1 MMKHKKLNLQQF
13 KKLYVEQRILDGK
26 FEYLPKEIASEGVCK
41 ITCFGSLNNEGY
53 EHGFLYLKEG
63 AEVFR
68 HKHTDN
74 IELYKLVSGD
84 EDVLVK
90 SCMLGESHEI
100 NKVKCNTIIETFK
113 LNKKIINK
121 DFQVVELNEKLNVQ
135 AERYLWRIN
144 ELVIKLAYDKGDMCY
159 LDYNSLSF
167 NYQIPVSSIENMER
181 IYFYNRDI
189 IPFDRLEL
197 TPDDVCIRLVPY
209 RIDNF
214 WGLKLDF
221 CNPYSGDFSETANEI
236 RNRQVKSL
244 IKAKDI
250 FSD

>member
-1 MMKHKKLNLQQF
+1 MRKHKKINLDEF

-26 FEYLPKEIASEGVCK
+26 FEYLPKEIASEGAYK
-41 ITCFGSLNNEGY
+41 IACFGSLNNEGY

-63 AEVFR
+63 SEVFR

-74 IELYKLVSGD
+74 IELYNIISGD
-84 EDVLVK
+84 KEVLVK
-90 SCMLGESHEI
+90 SCMLEESHGI

-113 LNKKIINK
+113 LDKRIINK
-121 DFQVVELNEKLNVQ
+121 DFEVDKLNEKLNVQ
-135 AERYLWRIN
+135 AQRYLWRIN
-144 ELVIKLAYDKGDMCY
+144 ELLMKLAYDKGDMCY

-167 NYQIPVSSIENMER
+167 NYQIPVSSIESMER

-189 IPFDRLEL
+189 IPFDSLES
-197 TPDDVCIRLVPY
+197 TEDDMCIRLMPY
-209 RIDNF
+209 RIDNY
-214 WGLKLDF
+214 WGLKLGSCD
-221 CNPYSGDFSETANEI
+221 PYSRDFNETADEI